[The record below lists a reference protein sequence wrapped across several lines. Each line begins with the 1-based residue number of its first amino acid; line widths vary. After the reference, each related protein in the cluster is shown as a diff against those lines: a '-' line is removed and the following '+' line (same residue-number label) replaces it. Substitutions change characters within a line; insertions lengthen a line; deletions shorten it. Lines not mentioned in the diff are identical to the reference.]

1 MKTSTLSSVTRPVKM
16 SLLLVVILICSA
28 SLKAAVWTS
37 AASGAWNSGS
47 SWTLVSGTPAA
58 AYPTTNDFVTI
69 TTHTINIVVT
79 AQCTQLTIN
88 AGTAR
93 LTFNPGQSLVVNG
106 NFTNNG
112 TISVSGTAVIYF
124 STSGT
129 IPNPTVSQFGTMT
142 GTYQFRFRPNGNN
155 ITVATGSL
163 LYGQQ
168 LLIEGLSSGGTVTNR
183 GVTYALTLFQIS
195 GGANFINGANGW
207 LDLQTN
213 VSILSG
219 TFNATGTP
227 NTVNYQTAGWNVI
240 QGATYHHLYLSHT
253 GAMATK
259 FQAGHIT
266 TNGDFIIA
274 TNVRMDCQGWNFTCN
289 GNWTN
294 NNNTANI
301 LNPNGTFTFG
311 GTSPNIKRFGT
322 AEVLGNVVIASTGNT
337 KLNAGNTAGYTG
349 NLTCRNLTFQSGT
362 LDMNST
368 NNYTVTLT
376 GNMINTGGSFN
387 EYNGL
392 FHFNGT
398 VAQTISGNTMTFTT
412 LRVTNAAGVSNT
424 TAQNLSGTLTVALGT
439 FTANTA
445 NFTLL
450 SNATTGITARVA
462 ALTTGSVAG
471 NRWVV
476 QRRILTS
483 APSST
488 TPYWADFSSPMTA
501 ATTLSDWDNEMY
513 LSAVGGADGTA
524 CCPTF
529 YSVQQW
535 NNGGGNYSNVTSLI
549 PLVPGYG
556 YSIWTAS
563 DLNTLNAF
571 TFDTRGTLNQGT
583 ITKAGLSADYY
594 LMGNP
599 YPSQILF
606 SSLTRTS
613 VGNYFW
619 ILDETLQDYAF
630 WDGALGTGTGKLNGS
645 GGVINSSQGFM
656 VQCTAGGGSLGFTEA
671 SKTTSNVTFVRQ
683 PLPANVV
690 KFHFNHDNKQV
701 GMENLIHFVAGLDRV
716 KKEMDIPF
724 PKAPFM
730 RKRYETKM
738 LNLEGKGLCKNTL
751 SLDELKHEVPVVF
764 TPAEAGNYSF
774 NIEGL
779 LEETGYSCVMLEDQV
794 TGTFTELTNSASYS
808 FDCNDAQERHFILHF
823 SKDKE
828 SINCAERSN
837 VFAQIAE
844 SASIASKV
852 YHAAN
857 GISVLF
863 TNTDPRSIHISM
875 YNSLGE
881 LISTQQYI
889 GGNELLLERPAESGI
904 YFITLTRDGKTE
916 SHKVVVQ

>member
-1 MKTSTLSSVTRPVKM
+1 MKTTTLSSVTRSIKM

-37 AASGAWNSGS
+37 AASGSWNAGS
-47 SWTLVSGTPAA
+47 SWALVSGTPAA
-58 AYPTTNDFVTI
+58 AFPTTNDFVTI
-69 TTHTINIVVT
+69 TTHTINVVVT
-79 AQCTQLTIN
+79 AQCTQLIIN
-88 AGTAR
+88 AGGGR
-93 LTFNPGQSLVVNG
+93 LTFNAGQSLVVNG

-129 IPNPTVSQFGTMT
+129 IPNPTIIQGGTMT
-142 GTYQFRFRPNGNN
+142 GTFQFRFRPNGNN
-155 ITVATGSL
+155 ITVATGSV

-168 LLIEGLSSGGTVTNR
+168 VLIEGLSAGGTVTSQ
-183 GVTYALTLFQIS
+183 GIIYALSLFQIS
-195 GGANFINGANGW
+195 GNANFINSTNSW
-207 LDLQTN
+207 LDMQTN
-213 VSILSG
+213 ISIVSG
-219 TFNATGTP
+219 TFNAPGNP
-227 NTVNYQTAGWNVI
+227 NTVNYQTANWNVI

-253 GAMATK
+253 GVVATK

-266 TNGDFIIA
+266 TNGDFIISA
-274 TNVRMDCQGWNFTCN
+274 NVRMDTQGWNFTCN

-294 NNNTANI
+294 NNNAQNI

-337 KLNAGNTAGYTG
+337 SLNGANTSGYTG
-349 NLTCRNLTFQSGT
+349 NLTCRNLTFQSGF
-362 LDMNST
+362 LDLNAAG
-368 NNYTVTLT
+368 NYTVTLT
-376 GNMINTGGSFN
+376 GNMINTGGSFV

-398 VAQTISGNTMTFTT
+398 TAQTISGNTMTFPA

-424 TAQNLSGTLTVALGT
+424 TAQNLSGTLTIATGA

-445 NFTLL
+445 DFTLI
-450 SNATTGITARVA
+450 SDATTGVTGRVA
-462 ALTTGSVAG
+462 AITGSVAG
-471 NRWVV
+471 SRWVV
-476 QRRILTS
+476 QRRVLTN

-488 TPYWADFSSPMTA
+488 APYWADFSSPVTA
-501 ATTLSDWDNEMY
+501 STLSDWDNEMY
-513 LSAVGGADGTA
+513 MSGVGGADGTA

-549 PLVPGYG
+549 PMVPGYG

-571 TFDTRGTLNQGT
+571 TLDTRGTLNSGT

-606 SSLTRTS
+606 SSITRAS
-613 VGNYFW
+613 VGNFFW
-619 ILDETLQDYAF
+619 IVDETLQDYAF
-630 WDGALGTGTGKLNGS
+630 WDGATGIGTGKLNGS

-656 VQCTAGGGSLGFTEA
+656 VQCTAGGGSVTFQETN
-671 SKTTSNVTFVRQ
+671 KTTTNVTFVRQ
-683 PLPANVV
+683 ALPANMV
-690 KFHFNHDNKQV
+690 KFHFNRDDKQV
-701 GMENLIHFVAGLDRV
+701 GMENIIHFIAGLDLV

-724 PKAPFM
+724 PKAPFL

-738 LNLEGKGLCKNTL
+738 LSLTGKELCKNTL
-751 SLDELKHEVPVVF
+751 NMDELKHEVPVVF

-774 NIEGL
+774 SIEGL
-779 LEETGYSCVMLEDQV
+779 LKETGYSCVVLEDQS
-794 TGTFTELTNSASYS
+794 TGTFTELTNATGYS

-823 SKDKE
+823 SRDKE
-828 SINCAERSN
+828 SIACAQRSN

-852 YHAAN
+852 YNSGN

-863 TNTDPRSIHISM
+863 TNTDPKSIQISI
-875 YNSLGE
+875 YNALGE
-881 LISTQQYI
+881 LVSTQQYI
-889 GGNELLLERPAESGI
+889 GGNELLLERPTNSGI
-904 YFITLTRDGKTE
+904 YFVTLVRDGKTE